1 MTQWLNDPMNKWPD
15 GPIKMM
21 PSIRI
26 ALMSIKLVMR
36 TKAALF
42 FTFLFPLIFLFVY
55 AGIFAR
61 GNPEAVVYFF
71 GPVVTLNIM
80 GSGFWGLGLQSVMQ
94 RERGSLRR
102 YRLAPIGPGID
113 GVQ

>member
-1 MTQWLNDPMNKWPD
+1 ML
-15 GPIKMM
+15 

-26 ALMSIKLVMR
+26 ALMSIKLVTR

-55 AGIFAR
+55 AGLFAR
-61 GNPEAVVYFF
+61 GNPQAVSYMF

-80 GSGFWGLGLQSVMQ
+80 GSAFWGLGLQSVMQ

-102 YRLAPIGPGID
+102 YRLAPIGPGTMVFSWRIICFSFPRLPCW
-113 GVQ
+113 

>member
-1 MTQWLNDPMNKWPD
+1 ML
-15 GPIKMM
+15 

-42 FTFLFPLIFLFVY
+42 FTFLFPIIFLFVY

-61 GNPEAVVYFF
+61 GNPDAVVYFF
-71 GPVVTLNIM
+71 GPVVTLQLM
-80 GSGFWGLGLQSVMQ
+80 GSSFWGLGLQSVMQ

-102 YRLAPIGPGID
+102 YLDRPPQK
-113 GVQ
+113 VR